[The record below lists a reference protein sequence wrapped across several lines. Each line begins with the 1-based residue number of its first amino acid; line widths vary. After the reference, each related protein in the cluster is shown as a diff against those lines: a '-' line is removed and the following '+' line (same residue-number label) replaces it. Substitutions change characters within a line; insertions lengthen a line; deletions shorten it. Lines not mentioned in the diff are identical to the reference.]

1 MMYWHEDGAQWWMF
15 VLLILI
21 VVPLWVTA
29 ALSIISFNRLDRAAA
44 QPGREQ
50 PRLSPEALLAE
61 LFASGEVDETE
72 YRHRLAVLRPTSVK
86 PVGTQH

>member
-15 VLLILI
+15 VLLIL
-21 VVPLWVTA
+21 VAVPLWITA
-29 ALSIISFNRLDRAAA
+29 AVAILSFDRPGRAPA
-44 QPGREQ
+44 QPQRAQ

-72 YRHRLAVLRPTSVK
+72 YRHRLTVLRPTSVK

>member
-1 MMYWHEDGAQWWMF
+1 MMYWYGDGAQWWLF
-15 VLLILI
+15 VLLILV

-29 ALSIISFNRLDRAAA
+29 AVAIIAFNRLDRVAA
-44 QPGREQ
+44 QPRREQ

-72 YRHRLAVLRPTSVK
+72 YRHRLAVLRPMSAK
-86 PVGTQH
+86 PVGTQP